1 MSKTTLALLVGG
13 LLPALLFGAASIFQK
28 TAARA
33 GISTGFYLI
42 AIGAVVLLVGIAV
55 TVAQSDTTATREGVA
70 WACGYGLLWSA
81 AIGCIVLALA
91 RYDANISQLVP
102 LYNLNTLVAV
112 AIGMTVMGEWRDVVP
127 WRVVAGAVLAVA
139 GGVLVATAG
148 R

>member
-1 MSKTTLALLVGG
+1 MSKQTLALLVGG
-13 LLPALLFGAASIFQK
+13 LLPAVLFGVASIFQK

-33 GISTGFYLI
+33 GVGTGPYLI
-42 AIGAVVLLVGIAV
+42 AIGAVVLLVGVAV
-55 TVAQSDTTATREGVA
+55 TAAQSDATATREGVA

-112 AIGMTVMGEWRDVVP
+112 AIGMVVLGEWRDVVP
-127 WRVVAGAVLAVA
+127 WRVAAGALLAVA
-139 GGVLVATAG
+139 GGVLVATAAK
-148 R
+148 

>member
-1 MSKTTLALLVGG
+1 MSKATLALLVGG
-13 LLPALLFGAASIFQK
+13 LLPAVLFGVASTFQK

-33 GISTGFYLI
+33 GISTGPYLI
-42 AIGAVVLLVGIAV
+42 AIGSVVLLIGIVV
-55 TVAQSDTTATREGVA
+55 TVAQSDSTAPRAGVA
-70 WACGYGLLWSA
+70 WACGYGLLWSS

-102 LYNLNTLVAV
+102 IYNLNTLVAV
-112 AIGMTVMGEWRDVVP
+112 AIGMTVLGEWRDVVP

-139 GGVLVATAG
+139 GGVLVATAA

>member
-13 LLPALLFGAASIFQK
+13 LLPAVLFGIASNFQK

-33 GISTGFYLI
+33 GIGTGIYLI
-42 AIGAVVLLVGIAV
+42 AIGSVVLLVGIVV
-55 TVAQSDTTATREGVA
+55 TVVQSNSTATREGVA

-102 LYNLNTLVAV
+102 IYNLNTLVAV
-112 AIGMTVMGEWRDVVP
+112 AIGMVLLGEWHDVVP
-127 WRVVAGAVLAVA
+127 WRVVAGAVFAVV
-139 GGVLVATAG
+139 GSVLVATAA

>member
-1 MSKTTLALLVGG
+1 MSKATLAVLVGG
-13 LLPALLFGAASIFQK
+13 LLPAILFGVASIFQK

-33 GISTGFYLI
+33 GIGTGPYLI
-42 AIGAVVLLVGIAV
+42 TIGCVVLLAGVAV
-55 TVAQSDTTATREGVA
+55 TVIQGDATAPREGVA

-91 RYDANISQLVP
+91 RYDGNISQLVP

-112 AIGMTVMGEWRDVVP
+112 AIGMAILGEWRVVVP
-127 WRVVAGAVLAVA
+127 WRVVAGAGLAVA
-139 GGVLVATAG
+139 GGILVATAA

>member
-1 MSKTTLALLVGG
+1 MSKQTLALLTVG
-13 LLPALLFGAASIFQK
+13 LLPAFLFGVASTFQK

-33 GISTGFYLI
+33 GITTGPYLI
-42 AIGAVVLLVGIAV
+42 AIGSVVLLVGIAV
-55 TVAQSDTTATREGVA
+55 TVAQSNSTATREGVA
-70 WACGYGLLWSA
+70 WACGYGLLWSS

-91 RYDANISQLVP
+91 RYDANLSQLVP

-112 AIGMTVMGEWRDVVP
+112 AIGIVVLGEWRDVVA

-139 GGVLVATAG
+139 GGVLVATAA

>member
-1 MSKTTLALLVGG
+1 MSKATLALLLGG
-13 LLPALLFGAASIFQK
+13 LLPAALFGVASNFQK

-33 GISTGFYLI
+33 GISTGPYLI
-42 AIGAVVLLVGIAV
+42 AIGSVVLLVGVVV
-55 TVAQSDTTATREGVA
+55 TLTQSDSTATREGVF

-81 AIGCIVLALA
+81 AIGCIVLALS

-112 AIGMTVMGEWRDVVP
+112 AIGMTVLGEWRDVVP
-127 WRVVAGAVLAVA
+127 WRVVAGAGLAVA
-139 GGVLVATAG
+139 GGILVATAT

>member
-1 MSKTTLALLVGG
+1 MSKATLALLIGG
-13 LLPALLFGAASIFQK
+13 LLPAVLFGVASTFQK

-33 GISTGFYLI
+33 GIGTGQYLI
-42 AIGAVVLLVGIAV
+42 AIGSVVLFIGTVV
-55 TVAQSDTTATREGVA
+55 TVAQSNGTATRAGVA
-70 WACGYGLLWSA
+70 WACGYGVLWSA

-112 AIGMTVMGEWRDVVP
+112 AIGMVVLGEWRDVVP

-139 GGVLVATAG
+139 GGVLVATAA

>member
-13 LLPALLFGAASIFQK
+13 LLPAVLFGVASTFQK

-33 GISTGFYLI
+33 GIGTGPYLI
-42 AIGAVVLLVGIAV
+42 AIGAVVLLIGGAV
-55 TVAQSDTTATREGVA
+55 TVAQSDSTATRAGAA
-70 WACGYGLLWSA
+70 WACGYGVLWSA
-81 AIGCIVLALA
+81 AIGCIVLALS

-112 AIGMTVMGEWRDVVP
+112 AIGMAVLGEWREIVL
-127 WRVVAGAVLAVA
+127 WRVAAGAVLAVA
-139 GGVLVATAG
+139 GGVLVATAA

>member
-1 MSKTTLALLVGG
+1 MSKESLALAVGG
-13 LLPALLFGAASIFQK
+13 LLPAVLFGVASTFQK

-33 GISTGFYLI
+33 GIGTGPYLL
-42 AIGAVVLLVGIAV
+42 AIGSVVLLVGIAV
-55 TVAQSDTTATREGVA
+55 TLARGDGTPTRAGVA

-81 AIGCIVLALA
+81 AIGCIVLALS

-102 LYNLNTLVAV
+102 LYNLNTLVGV
-112 AIGMTVMGEWRDVVP
+112 AIGLAVLGEWRDVVP
-127 WRVVAGAVLAVA
+127 WRVAAGAALAVA

>member
-1 MSKTTLALLVGG
+1 LLVG
-13 LLPALLFGAASIFQK
+13 
-28 TAARA
+28 
-33 GISTGFYLI
+33 
-42 AIGAVVLLVGIAV
+42 VVV
-55 TVAQSDTTATREGVA
+55 TVAQTHSTATREGVA

-112 AIGMTVMGEWRDVVP
+112 TIGMAVLGEWRDVVP

-139 GGVLVATAG
+139 GGVLVATAA

>member
-1 MSKTTLALLVGG
+1 MSKQTLALLIGG
-13 LLPALLFGAASIFQK
+13 LLPALLFGVASTFQK

-33 GISTGFYLI
+33 GITTGPYLI
-42 AIGAVVLLVGIAV
+42 AIGSVVLLVGIAV
-55 TVAQSDTTATREGVA
+55 TAAQGDTTATREGVG

-91 RYDANISQLVP
+91 RYDANLSQLVP

-112 AIGMTVMGEWRDVVP
+112 AIGMAVLGEWRDVVP
-127 WRVVAGAVLAVA
+127 WRVVAGTVLAVS
-139 GGVLVATAG
+139 GGDQDATAT